1 MDKRSMQCVDG
12 GLQVLDREDH
22 GLDGGAFGVKGGVRT
37 RDVILNELHEI
48 AAKILIGDLLPG
60 SEIESRLVESTTE
73 ALDVLRD
80 KARHEAAGD
89 DSREQQQAVEQA
101 AYKKH

>member
-1 MDKRSMQCVDG
+1 MEKRSAQCVDG

-37 RDVILNELHEI
+37 GDVILNELHQI
-48 AAKILIGDLLPG
+48 AVKILIGDLLPG
-60 SEIESRLVESTTE
+60 SEIESRLVESTPE
-73 ALDVLRD
+73 ALGVLRD